1 MITQTIQKDYSFV
14 VSTYKLLTASLM
26 TGAVGG
32 FLGATYMHSMGLMFW
47 LLVIAELGMIIGMKF
62 TQNVN
67 LKTILLSLITLFSGL
82 TLGPMLNSVLSLSDG
97 ASIIGSAFLM
107 TAVAFGGLTFYAM
120 TTKTD
125 FSGMGKYLFIGLIL
139 LVVASLLNIFF
150 GTSFI
155 SLVISYISALLFC
168 GFIVHD
174 TQNILRGQYE
184 HPTDAALGMY
194 LNVLNLFVSLVN
206 ILRGESRD

>member
-1 MITQTIQKDYSFV
+1 MITQAIQKDYSFI

-26 TGAVGG
+26 AGAVGG
-32 FLGATYMHSMGLMFW
+32 FLGATYLHSMGLMFW
-47 LLVIAELGMIIGMKF
+47 LLVIAEIGMIIGMKF

-67 LKTILLSLITLFSGL
+67 IKTILLFLITLFSGL

-125 FSGMGKYLFIGLIL
+125 FSGIGKYLIIGLL
-139 LVVASLLNIFF
+139 LLIVASLLNLFF
-150 GTSFI
+150 GTPLI

-168 GFIVHD
+168 AFIVHD
-174 TQNILRGQYE
+174 TQNIIKGEYDC
-184 HPTDAALGMY
+184 PIDAALGMY

-206 ILRGESRD
+206 ILRGESRG